1 MTVYADVLI
10 FLNLFV
16 NFFILQVTAKICR
29 DGYRLLRMITAAL
42 VGALFSLYIFLPQS
56 FWVIETL
63 FKLAVSA
70 VIVLICFGFDSLKSM
85 FRRIG
90 VFFAASFLYGGLMMA
105 IWAVFRP
112 SNMAINNSVVYIDI
126 SPAVLITA
134 TLASYFIISLIRLIS
149 ARQADLGKRYEI
161 EILLDGQ
168 STRLTALADTGNSL
182 YDSVTDAPVIII
194 EQSAAKKLMEV
205 VPSVEAVAAGGFSA
219 GKGFRMIP
227 YSYVGGH
234 GLLPAFKPDEVLVHF
249 DNQSM
254 NIENALVAVSSEALG
269 EDYKA
274 IINPEILNK

>member
-29 DGYRLLRMITAAL
+29 DGYRLIRMITASL

-56 FWVIETL
+56 VWMIEAL
-63 FKLAVSA
+63 FRVTVSA
-70 VIVLICFGFDSLKSM
+70 VIVLICFGFDSIKCL

-90 VFFAASFLYGGLMMA
+90 VFFAVSFLYGGLMMA
-105 IWAVFRP
+105 IWAIFKP
-112 SNMAINNSVVYIDI
+112 SNMAINNSIVYIDI

-149 ARQADLGKRYEI
+149 ARQADLGKRYEV
-161 EILLDGQ
+161 EILLEGK
-168 STRLTALADTGNSL
+168 STKITALADTGNSL
-182 YDSVTDAPVIII
+182 SDSVTGAPVIII

-219 GKGFRMIP
+219 NKGFRMIP

-234 GLLPAFKPDEVLVHF
+234 GLLPAFKPDKVLVQVN
-249 DNQSM
+249 NQRI
-254 NIENALVAVSSEALG
+254 NIENALIAVSSEALG

-274 IINPEILNK
+274 LINPEILNK